1 MLIFSQEIWGNVHYV
16 LEIKLISSGT
26 LIKAFYLPNKT
37 FLKKSETLFC
47 RTMTAEDNNAKIKVL
62 TNIPCTFLPFKVSA
76 FLQKIFPRNLLFRQV
91 LRTSVFL
98 NSKYLKTSNKRTHI
112 RLFINQFASLIEL
125 KM

>member
-1 MLIFSQEIWGNVHYV
+1 
-16 LEIKLISSGT
+16 
-26 LIKAFYLPNKT
+26 
-37 FLKKSETLFC
+37 
-47 RTMTAEDNNAKIKVL
+47 MTAEDNNAKIKVL

-112 RLFINQFASLIEL
+112 RLFINQFVSLIEL
-125 KM
+125 KI